1 MFVEGKTSSL
11 LNCRAFVEVT
21 KIIKSI
27 SYKILSTIQ
36 QKISHSKHGKFTAM
50 NCKQFNTIRLEEVL
64 LSLGQLPTKQ
74 NEKEAWYLN
83 PFASE
88 SQASFKINKSLN
100 KWYLFSEGIGGN
112 NTDFMKKYLDTSV
125 NEVLDWAQK
134 QNFSSFHQQ
143 AQHSKKTESNYR
155 IDQVLNLNNPNLK
168 KYLQE
173 RGLSPK
179 IYDYIKEVRFT
190 VAEKKLYA
198 IGFENLSGGFELRN
212 SFYKGSLLKKD
223 ISIFNLNSNAQ
234 GVLNFQDKNI
244 KGVTVFEGFMDALS
258 FIEMQKSFSGDILV
272 MNSIAL
278 LNKSIEHLKNYS
290 DINLFLDNDNAGIKC
305 KSLIIK
311 SFPEAKDHSDIY
323 SNHKDLNEFLIQR
336 INKDVAINI
345 GTNSIKFSEADKI
358 EEIKPES
365 EIRNSNGFKMKR

>member
-1 MFVEGKTSSL
+1 
-11 LNCRAFVEVT
+11 
-21 KIIKSI
+21 
-27 SYKILSTIQ
+27 
-36 QKISHSKHGKFTAM
+36 M
-50 NCKQFNTIRLEEVL
+50 NCKQFNSISLEEVL
-64 LSLGQLPTKQ
+64 LSLGHLPTKQ

-88 SQASFKINKSLN
+88 SQASFKLN
-100 KWYLFSEGIGGN
+100 KRLNAWYLHSEGIGGN
-112 NTDFMKKYLDTSV
+112 NTDFMKKYLKTSV
-125 NEVLDWAQK
+125 NEVLDWAKK

-143 AQHSKKTESNYR
+143 AQVKKSEPNYR
-155 IDQVLNLNNPNLK
+155 IDEILGLQNPNLK
-168 KYLQE
+168 QYLQG

-190 VAEKKLYA
+190 IGEKKLYA

-223 ISIFNLNSNAQ
+223 ISIFNLNSNVQ
-234 GVLNFQDKNI
+234 NILNFQDKNV
-244 KGVTVFEGFMDALS
+244 KGVAVFEGFMDALS
-258 FIEMQKSFSGDILV
+258 FIEIQKSFSGEILV

-290 DINLFLDNDNAGIKC
+290 DINLFLDNDNAGMKC

-311 SFPEAKDHSDIY
+311 SFPEAKDHSSAY
-323 SNHKDLNEFLIQR
+323 SNHKDLNEFLMHR
-336 INKDVAINI
+336 INNDVSINL
-345 GTNSIKFSEADKI
+345 GKNSIKFPEADKT
-358 EEIKPES
+358 EERKPEP

>member
-1 MFVEGKTSSL
+1 M
-11 LNCRAFVEVT
+11 
-21 KIIKSI
+21 
-27 SYKILSTIQ
+27 
-36 QKISHSKHGKFTAM
+36 
-50 NCKQFNTIRLEEVL
+50 EEVL
-64 LSLGQLPTKQ
+64 LSLGHLPTKQ

-83 PFASE
+83 PFTSE
-88 SQASFKINKSLN
+88 SQASFKLN
-100 KWYLFSEGIGGN
+100 KILNAWYLHSEGIGGN
-112 NTDFMKKYLDTSV
+112 NTDFMKKYLNTSV
-125 NEVLDWAQK
+125 SEVLDWAKK

-143 AQHSKKTESNYR
+143 QKIKKSEPNYR
-155 IDQVLNLNNPNLK
+155 IDEILDLQNPNLK

-190 VAEKKLYA
+190 IGEKKLYA

-223 ISIFNLNSNAQ
+223 ISIINLNFNAQ
-234 GVLNFQDKNI
+234 GILNFQDKNI
-244 KGVTVFEGFMDALS
+244 KGVAVFEGFMDALS

-278 LNKSIEHLKNYS
+278 LNKSIENLKNYS

-305 KSLIIK
+305 KTLIIK

-323 SNHKDLNEFLIQR
+323 LNHKDLNEFLMHR
-336 INKDVAINI
+336 INNDSSINSCKH
-345 GTNSIKFSEADKI
+345 SIKFPEADNT
-358 EEIKPES
+358 EERKPEP